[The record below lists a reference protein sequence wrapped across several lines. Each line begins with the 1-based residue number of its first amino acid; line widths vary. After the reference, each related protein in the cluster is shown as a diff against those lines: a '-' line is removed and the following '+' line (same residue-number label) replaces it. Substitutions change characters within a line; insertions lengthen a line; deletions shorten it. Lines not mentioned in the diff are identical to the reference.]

1 MGSEETLT
9 DTRYKTL
16 ELSIEVESNLPIFAN
31 DTVVSTDNIIKHY
44 QHNITTTK
52 DALIEKISIKR

>member
-1 MGSEETLT
+1 MEIDETLT

-16 ELSIEVESNLPIFAN
+16 ELAIEVESNLPVFAN

-44 QHNITTTK
+44 QHNILTTK
-52 DALIEKISIKR
+52 DVPVEKISIKR